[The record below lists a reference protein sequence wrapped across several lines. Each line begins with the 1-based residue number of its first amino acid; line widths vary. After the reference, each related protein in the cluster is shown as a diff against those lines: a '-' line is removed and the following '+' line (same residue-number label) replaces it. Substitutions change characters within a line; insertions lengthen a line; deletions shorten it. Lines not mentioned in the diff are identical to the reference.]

1 MPYAEYSSF
10 LAREY
15 LQTFIAEG
23 GSAVKFAT
31 SSDGAALRCLR
42 ARVSDQATQ
51 AGFKVVCIDAAR
63 IKVTLIQQLFFAVS
77 REIEWR
83 DMADRMNATLARDSY
98 PRQVDGRVTI
108 KALAEA
114 NQLDEIVVR
123 RDMGALLTRC
133 VLQDH
138 AMATDFRVAMTHLC
152 LAELDDDAL
161 ARQSVASLLDWLRG
175 ELRFIS
181 SVKDF
186 HIHQRIARHNARSM
200 LTSAAHWLK
209 KGGQSGLVLILDME
223 GLAPKRKSEVAVDGI
238 YYTVAGLLDVYEI
251 LRQFIDATDEMEGI
265 MLLVTLP
272 EVLLDD
278 DPANRRSV
286 PAYKA
291 LRNRIWDEVR
301 DRRRVNPYMPLVRL
315 TAASEDVS

>member
-138 AMATDFRVAMTHLC
+138 AMATDFRV
-152 LAELDDDAL
+152 
-161 ARQSVASLLDWLRG
+161 G
-175 ELRFIS
+175 
-181 SVKDF
+181 
-186 HIHQRIARHNARSM
+186 
-200 LTSAAHWLK
+200 
-209 KGGQSGLVLILDME
+209 
-223 GLAPKRKSEVAVDGI
+223 
-238 YYTVAGLLDVYEI
+238 
-251 LRQFIDATDEMEGI
+251 
-265 MLLVTLP
+265 
-272 EVLLDD
+272 
-278 DPANRRSV
+278 
-286 PAYKA
+286 
-291 LRNRIWDEVR
+291 
-301 DRRRVNPYMPLVRL
+301 
-315 TAASEDVS
+315 